1 METNHNDDQ
10 QHKKH
15 KKLRKNIQKKRR
27 LKKESK
33 DKRKERKQRLLT
45 NSKSLKKIHFY
56 VEEIQKMKSKS
67 KEIVIL
73 RLIEQ
78 YQAYRYF

>member
-1 METNHNDDQ
+1 MSIKIENIMETNRNDEQ

-15 KKLRKNIQKKRR
+15 KKLRKNIQKKRK

-33 DKRKERKQRLLT
+33 DKRKERKKKLLS
-45 NSKSLKKIHFY
+45 NSRTLKKIHFY

-67 KEIVIL
+67 
-73 RLIEQ
+73 RSIEED
-78 YQAYRYF
+78 